1 MLGGQVIIDPG
12 QTDREI
18 ESWFRILDR
27 NGMRVCRIRMF
38 EEYMHDTSS
47 DTWDFS
53 LFDKAFAAAEKYNI
67 RIFATLFPLDKNN
80 AVSLGGFKLPSDEAH
95 LARIENYIART
106 VGHFSRFS
114 SLYGWVLINEP
125 GTSGRNPEGEFT
137 ARHYRQWRD
146 SLPENSYKTPAREF
160 RAAAIRDR
168 LQYVVSRV
176 AGGACA

>member
-1 MLGGQVIIDPG
+1 MLGGQVIIEPG

-114 SLYGWVLINEP
+114 SLYGCALYSGASEQRRSGLCQALCAEQP
-125 GTSGRNPEGEFT
+125 GNVAPLGECD
-137 ARHYRQWRD
+137 AERQGI
-146 SLPENSYKTPAREF
+146 A
-160 RAAAIRDR
+160 
-168 LQYVVSRV
+168 
-176 AGGACA
+176 